1 MKIQIEISE
10 ACLKNLKELF
20 YYQNTDF
27 NKDNIRK
34 DIQEAVDH
42 YLVGL
47 KIELNNL
54 SKDFNE
60 NLAGKTT

>member
-10 ACLKNLKELF
+10 SYLKDLKELF
-20 YYQNTDF
+20 YYQNLDF
-27 NKDNIRK
+27 NKDNVRI

-54 SKDFNE
+54 SKDFNK
-60 NLAGKTT
+60 NLASKTT